1 MSAEMYKEYILQH
14 FRRPRNHGTLE
25 DADII
30 HEDDNPLCG
39 DRVRVAVK
47 IEDDRIADIRFQGKG
62 CAISQASAS
71 IMTDK
76 VKGKTLDEVK
86 AIDTDEVLGW
96 LRIPVSPMRVK
107 CAMLGVKVLQAGIHQ
122 REREQAESN

>member
-1 MSAEMYKEYILQH
+1 MSADMYKEYILQH
-14 FRRPRNHGTLE
+14 YRRPRNYGTLE
-25 DADII
+25 DADVI

-47 IEDDRIADIRFQGKG
+47 IEDDRITDIRFQGKG

-86 AIDTDEVLGW
+86 AIDTEEVLGW

-122 REREQAESN
+122 RERAESN